1 MRAPARL
8 LRTLGLA
15 LGLAAV
21 PALIVTTGG
30 SAAADGA
37 RGAPVEVPDWIRA
50 ESDADQAPVAPSL
63 RSARGTI
70 TVSVSLSTKPLGET
84 VLSGAIVDRTLPSR
98 TRQHSQTDAVEA
110 QQVRVVREAGKLGAR
125 KLGGATKA
133 VNVVVL
139 SLPAANVAALS
150 KLRGVVSVKP
160 MATYE
165 LHADPGGSGSLAQA
179 ADYVQATQV
188 RAAGYDGTGV
198 RVAVLDSGIDYTH
211 ANLGGP
217 GTVEAYQNCY
227 SGPGGT
233 AYDAA
238 PHGSCADLFG
248 PGAPKVKGGYDFVGE
263 DWPNGAEARDPNPID
278 HEGHGTHVADI
289 IGGRSADGSHLGIAP
304 GVSLY
309 ALKVCSAVATACSGV
324 AILEALDW
332 ALDPNG
338 DEDLSDA
345 VDIVNL
351 SLGSA
356 YGQAEDDLSLAVDNL
371 VRAGVVA
378 VVSAGNSA
386 DRPFIVG
393 SPSTAARA
401 ISVAQTALP
410 DDKLYSIA
418 VASPPIAGLPGNA
431 IRNAKLQGWSPGPT
445 ATVAGA
451 LAQPGDDLLGCA
463 ADAFT
468 GFPAGAVALVKRGSC
483 TASQKAQNAQA
494 AGASSVVIWNN
505 VPGDPPEF
513 SFGGGDAV
521 IVPTYTV
528 SLASG
533 SVLSGAVATGPV
545 EVIIDPSQTIALNN
559 TVVATSSR
567 GIAMAGKRSKPDIG
581 APGAWLSAEVGT
593 GDEQTNFGGTSGA
606 APVVSGAAA
615 LVLDRYPDVPPG
627 VLKARLLNGA
637 SRANKTPDADADL
650 YATPISR
657 IGAGEV
663 RVAPALRHKVI
674 MRGVVAGSGNIG
686 LGIPHLAEETSI
698 TRTVQLINPTGKPR
712 IYLIT
717 ATFRD
722 RADRALRAVKVDAP
736 TVVRVP
742 ADTITEFAVTFT
754 IDPTRL
760 EEWPFTGLAGQT
772 GDGAALNRPEI
783 DGYLTATATDE
794 KLHLGWTVLPHRSA
808 EVSAAGP
815 VTLNG
820 GRGEVSLFN
829 SSAVLDG
836 NGQRLRAHREQPT
849 SSRARSAG
857 SGLGRLGRCPGR
869 PGGSRRSRRPDRG
882 RDPVRDRRLSASRSA
897 RSTRPAMRST
907 SIPTATGRGL
917 RGVPE
922 RGGRL
927 RRHRPEHRLCA
938 QSQHRRRHLRTTTP
952 IADFDAA
959 TTVFTVP
966 LSALGLADGDVFD
979 FSVLAYDNYFTGV
992 LTDAI
997 VDQTWTVGQP
1007 KYSLDGGRV
1016 VVPAGRSVTVPVV
1029 EGASPAA
1036 STQSGWLFLY
1046 DDAARHDFQI
1056 VPAVSSG
1063 S

>member
-8 LRTLGLA
+8 LRTLGFA

-37 RGAPVEVPDWIRA
+37 LGAPVKVPDWIRA
-50 ESDADQAPVAPSL
+50 ESAADQAAVAPSL
-63 RSARGTI
+63 RSAKGTI
-70 TVSVSLSTKPLGET
+70 TVSVSLSTKPLGKT
-84 VLSGAIVDRTLPSR
+84 IPSGAIVDHTLPSR
-98 TRQHSQTDAVEA
+98 TRQHRQTDAVEA
-110 QQVRVVREAGKLGAR
+110 QQARVVREAGKLGAR

-133 VNVVVL
+133 VNVVAL
-139 SLPAANVAALS
+139 SVPAANVAALS

-179 ADYVQATQV
+179 ADYVKATQV
-188 RAAGYDGTGV
+188 RAAGYDGAGV
-198 RVAVLDSGIDYTH
+198 RVAVLDSGIDFTH

-217 GTVEAYQNCY
+217 GTVEAYENCY
-227 SGPGGT
+227 SGPSGT

-238 PHGSCADLFG
+238 PEGSCADLFG

-263 DWPNGAEARDPNPID
+263 DWPNSGEARDPNPID

-309 ALKVCSAVATACSGV
+309 AVKVCSAVAASCSGV
-324 AILEALDW
+324 ALLEAVDW

-338 DEDLSDA
+338 DDDLSDA

-393 SPSTAARA
+393 SPSTAAGA

-418 VASPPIAGLPGNA
+418 VETPTIAGLPGNA
-431 IRNAKLQGWSPGPT
+431 IRHAKLQRWAAGPT
-445 ATVAGA
+445 ATVSGP
-451 LAQPGDDLLGCA
+451 LAQPGGELLGCTE
-463 ADAFT
+463 DAFT

-483 TASQKAQNAQA
+483 AASQKAQNAQA

-505 VPGDPPEF
+505 VPGDPPDF

-533 SVLSGAVATGPV
+533 SVLSGAVANSPV
-545 EVIIDPSQTIALNN
+545 EVIIDPSQTIALKN

-567 GIAMAGKRSKPDIG
+567 GVAIAGKRSKPDIG

-593 GDEQTNFGGTSGA
+593 GDDQTSFGGTSGA

-615 LVLDRYPDVPPG
+615 LVLDRYPDIPPG

-637 SRANKTPDADADL
+637 SRANKTPDANADL
-650 YATPISR
+650 YATPIGR

-686 LGIPHLAEETSI
+686 LGIPHLAEETRI
-698 TRTVQLINPTGKPR
+698 ARTVQLINPTGKPR
-712 IYLIT
+712 VYLIK

-722 RADRALRAVKVDAP
+722 QTDRALRAVKIDAP

-760 EEWPFTGLAGQT
+760 EKWPFTGLAGQS

-783 DGYLTATATDE
+783 DGHLIATATNE

-808 EVSAAGP
+808 EVSAASP

-829 SSAVLDG
+829 SSDVLDG
-836 NGQRLRAHREQPT
+836 TVNAFGLT
-849 SSRARSAG
+849 GSSRRVPTPVPPAPGSPGSNVALVDLAAAG
-857 SGLGRLGRCPGR
+857 
-869 PGGSRRSRRPDRG
+869 
-882 RDPVRDRRLSASRSA
+882 VRDDAAADVIQFAIAGYQRQVSPLYPAGYEVNVDTDRDGAADFKVFRAEALGFAASGQSIVYVRTLRTGGLSAYYY
-897 RSTRPAMRST
+897 T
-907 SIPTATGRGL
+907 
-917 RGVPE
+917 
-922 RGGRL
+922 
-927 RRHRPEHRLCA
+927 
-938 QSQHRRRHLRTTTP
+938 
-952 IADFDAA
+952 IADFDASTA
-959 TTVFTVP
+959 VFTVP
-966 LSALGLADGDVFD
+966 LSALDLADGYVFD
-979 FSVLAYDNYFTGV
+979 FSVVAYDNYFTGLV
-992 LTDAI
+992 SDAI

-1007 KYSLDGGRV
+1007 KYRLDGGRV

-1029 EGASPAA
+1029 AEASPAA

-1046 DDAARHDFQI
+1046 DDAATHDFQI
-1056 VPAVSSG
+1056 VPAVSAG